1 MLKNRILTL
10 SFVLLFTSNH
20 FGQDLCPPSAVSAFG
35 GELENV
41 ISWAEPV
48 GALGCGDFEIGTLPF
63 THQTSNAGMGDDWL
77 VSGTQGEDVAYTL
90 NVGATATY
98 TFNLCSDFTDYDT
111 KLEIFTNDGDCIMPV
126 STGHYN
132 DDGPSGTCEE
142 SPAPYTPSLL
152 ESVTLQAGQYYV
164 IVDGYSGATGNYEI
178 SVTVSGRNEN
188 FVSNTIKDVWPIEQQ
203 KMADLGISQEEINS
217 ITDQVLM
224 SHRFPAQSTENREI
238 PADCGTFST
247 YRVYNATDNSMVGE
261 TTNLTFTHSN
271 LTNGTEYCYYVKTV
285 YTEGESV
292 ASDSVCATPAPFTP
306 APATNLSAEVW
317 DEEVFLYW
325 TSPDVMSL
333 GVPYIETFDE
343 GGLIDLWLIDGD
355 NWVYDD
361 FAGNPTPSMKFSW
374 FPTATDYDQS
384 LYAPSIPLGTLTD
397 VTVSFD
403 FAFDNY
409 DTTGLEFLSIE
420 YQTGTDTT
428 WHQLELFDNSG
439 EDFDFTNF
447 TYNVTGLSD
456 HIYVR
461 FHCYGATTFDLN
473 DYGIDNFSVTS
484 NGRTSRNEYDFL
496 GYNVYVDGVLDNVAI
511 FDSTDYTVYSL
522 NNELSYLFAV
532 AAIYE
537 GGDGE
542 ANYES
547 DLITITAQPIYVF
560 GDITGVVTDPNGA
573 TLDSVVVL
581 SGSVS
586 DTTSSDGVYTLW
598 NLETG
603 NQTVTFQRAGFYTEM
618 VDTSVLAQADP
629 TILDYVLS
637 PDMPSPVGLSAS
649 PNDHS
654 IDLSWKTPGN
664 GEEMFFQYDDGVLEN
679 AFYFYTSY
687 EEGTA
692 HGMRFDVG
700 GGFDLM
706 AASVKILSE
715 GDNYWPWPDETHGP
729 IRVLVFDD
737 NNGVPG
743 NLLHDEETVA
753 ENGWAT
759 IYPNVGGLNG
769 SVYIIASH
777 AGDWSVEGDPEG
789 FGVDGA
795 VDYPDNMYNYQ
806 DGVWTTG
813 DGLGYGGDYMMAV
826 QVMSYGGARTISYAS
841 LDNELNI
848 DFVHGASTVDLT
860 HMSSMQNPS
869 PSSPVFNSTFA
880 SNFNREDQ
888 LVEYKVYEVGESDA
902 TLVATTTDTFATIT
916 VAANYVEYC
925 FAVKAVWNTDDYGT
939 IESDASNTSCTVPF
953 TSGDADFDSDVD
965 VSDLLSVVDFILE
978 ETTPSDDQF
987 RNCDINMDD
996 EINISDVVMMVDIM
1010 FSGTAARIADYDPSV
1025 MAYVDLI
1032 GDISDGKLWLNV
1044 DYDQMMRG
1052 VQFELT
1058 YDPNLIAVHS
1068 PQLTMIQDNIMMT
1081 SSEKK
1086 DGIISILIANLS
1098 GGGINKDGD
1107 ELLYFP
1113 IEFLGN
1119 KVEVANIKLD
1129 NIGIADAKGDLAP
1142 TVARGASAD
1151 FKILPGKYAL
1161 HQNFPNPFNPVTEIQ
1176 FDLPEDS
1183 RVELAIYNL
1192 MGQKINTLISGD
1204 MTPGFHTFKWN
1215 GKDYSGQAVSSGM
1228 YFYSLSSKGF
1238 KSTRKMLL
1246 LK

>member
-10 SFVLLFTSNH
+10 SFMLFFTSSL
-20 FGQDLCPPSAVSAFG
+20 FGQAQICPPENLSVLPGDGQNILMWEEPIDPFTISFNIWIGTDTWAGETSWDLVYVNTGEIVASIAQGDLTENSSEYTWDMELNHGDYIFTIYDSYGDGIYDPGGYILTLG
-35 GELENV
+35 GEEIANVIGWSGTEEIVEFSTTGRFQVSNISFTNPLPFEKDENV
-41 ISWAEPV
+41 DLSVIENWPRNEVTIVDMGQVNFQNLREVPDTCGTFSYYQIYDGNGTALGTSTELEYTHTGLSNGVEACYTITAVYTEGESDVSNSACGTPASWTAEP
-48 GALGCGDFEIGTLPF
+48 ASNLMSFPGDEQILLTWMAPG
-63 THQTSNAGMGDDWL
+63 GGG
-77 VSGTQGEDVAYTL
+77 GTQGDNMENPFIVT
-90 NVGATATY
+90 GIP
-98 TFNLCSDFTDYDT
+98 FTDNGTTEGFTDDYDEECPYTGSESNDVVYLFSTSGGTYDFSICESAYDT
-111 KLEIFTNDGDCIMPV
+111 KLYIYDVNGVLVDC
-126 STGHYN
+126 S
-132 DDGPSGTCEE
+132 DDACSNAAGE
-142 SPAPYTPSLL
+142 SFRSLL
-152 ESVTLQAGQYYV
+152 EGINLDAGVFYV
-164 IVDGYSGATGNYEI
+164 IVDGYGSQNGEYQLEI
-178 SVTVSGRNEN
+178 SE
-188 FVSNTIKDVWPIEQQ
+188 
-203 KMADLGISQEEINS
+203 
-217 ITDQVLM
+217 
-224 SHRFPAQSTENREI
+224 
-238 PADCGTFST
+238 
-247 YRVYNATDNSMVGE
+247 
-261 TTNLTFTHSN
+261 
-271 LTNGTEYCYYVKTV
+271 
-285 YTEGESV
+285 
-292 ASDSVCATPAPFTP
+292 
-306 APATNLSAEVW
+306 
-317 DEEVFLYW
+317 
-325 TSPDVMSL
+325 
-333 GVPYIETFDE
+333 
-343 GGLIDLWLIDGD
+343 
-355 NWVYDD
+355 
-361 FAGNPTPSMKFSW
+361 
-374 FPTATDYDQS
+374 
-384 LYAPSIPLGTLTD
+384 
-397 VTVSFD
+397 
-403 FAFDNY
+403 
-409 DTTGLEFLSIE
+409 
-420 YQTGTDTT
+420 TGTRAYNYST
-428 WHQLELFDNSG
+428 LEKD
-439 EDFDFTNF
+439 
-447 TYNVTGLSD
+447 
-456 HIYVR
+456 
-461 FHCYGATTFDLN
+461 
-473 DYGIDNFSVTS
+473 DNFIP
-484 NGRTSRNEYDFL
+484 NDRTEYDFL
-496 GYNVYVDGVLDNVAI
+496 GYNVYVDGSQVNGEIVVN
-511 FDSTDYTVYSL
+511 SSYTVTGL
-522 NNELSYLFAV
+522 TNEVSYELGVTAV
-532 AAIYE
+532 YE
-537 GGDGE
+537 GTP
-542 ANYES
+542 NYES
-547 DLITITAQPIYVF
+547 VMITATDSPVYLF
-560 GDITGVVTDPNGA
+560 GDITGVITDPNGA

-664 GEEMFFQYDDGVLEN
+664 GEEMFFQYDDGVLET

-1010 FSGTAARIADYDPSV
+1010 FGGTAARIADYDPSV